1 MSSPTPSSS
10 GRAVCAA
17 APPLPPENLYGH
29 TKKLRY
35 ILAAIDRR
43 QAALG
48 RPVRVLDFGCGN
60 GEAVSRYIIGRGVD
74 YWGVDVHEP
83 SLAHA
88 RRRFG
93 SERARFLAAAPG
105 GVAFDLVVYADF
117 LEHVPDP
124 GRFLA
129 AHARLL
135 APGGLMVG
143 SVPNGYGPFEI
154 EQRIDRWLRLSRGL
168 AALSRAKR
176 RFRGQADARA
186 EDALPYN
193 SDSGHVVFF
202 TRAMLERCAGAAGL
216 RVADFA
222 NGAFLGASLSGIV
235 LARSPRFIA
244 WNARIADRLP
254 WWMVSTW
261 YFTLEPAER

>member
-1 MSSPTPSSS
+1 MSSPTPSNSAGES
-10 GRAVCAA
+10 AA

-29 TKKLRY
+29 TKKLCY

-43 QAALG
+43 QTALG
-48 RPVRVLDFGCGN
+48 RPARVLDFGCGN
-60 GEAVSRYIIGRGVD
+60 GEAVSQYIIGRGVE
-74 YWGVDVHEP
+74 YWGVDVHAP
-83 SLAHA
+83 SLDHA

-93 SERARFLAAAPG
+93 SDRARFLAAAPED
-105 GVAFDLVVYADF
+105 VAFDLVVYADF

-124 GRFLA
+124 ERFLA

-135 APGGLMVG
+135 APGGLVVG

-154 EQRIDRWLRLSRGL
+154 EQRIDRWLRLSRAL

-176 RFRGQADARA
+176 RLRGQADAA
-186 EDALPYN
+186 AGDAPPYN
-193 SDSGHVVFF
+193 YDSGHVVFF
-202 TRAMLERCAGAAGL
+202 TRRMLDRCAHAAGL
-216 RVADFA
+216 RVTDFA

-254 WWMVSTW
+254 RWMVSTW
-261 YFTLEPAER
+261 YFTLEPAAP